1 MSIQLPIVAIIGRP
15 NVGKSSLYNR
25 ISGDARPSAEH
36 PKQFAVVNDTPG
48 VTRDR
53 NYAEVKWHDTP
64 FKIVDTGGMDAD
76 PDDPLIDNVQVQVDQ
91 ALSEASLVLFVVDVR
106 DGIMP
111 HDTRIAEK
119 LRSSEKPVLLIANK
133 ADSVR
138 LGMETAE
145 FYSLGLDEPI
155 LTSCVQNIG
164 IHQLLDQVVEF
175 LPEDT
180 DTSDDASSPIKISI
194 VGRPN
199 VGKSSLLNTLLG
211 EERMIVDNRPGTTR
225 DAVNIRFVYDNIL
238 FELVDTAGMRRKSSI
253 KDDLESATVKSAISS
268 IRQSDIAALVLD
280 VTQELAQQD
289 KTIASFIERNG
300 KAAVLVLNKW
310 DLVEKDNATHGEY
323 IRFISSQVPQ
333 LDYVPKIFVSA
344 ITGQRVTKILDVAL
358 DVHREYCTR
367 IPTPALNDLLLELR
381 ISHPPPRVKGTRPA
395 LKYITQVETQPP
407 TFLIFGR
414 NTHRIRPPYTAYL
427 VNSLRDTF
435 GFHGTPIRI
444 FYRRN

>member
-1 MSIQLPIVAIIGRP
+1 MSNQLPIVAIVGRP
-15 NVGKSSLYNR
+15 NVGKSSIFNR
-25 ISGDARPSAEH
+25 ITADARPSSEH
-36 PKQFAVVNDTPG
+36 RKQFAVVNDTPG

-53 NYAEVKWHDTP
+53 NYAEVKWQDTP
-64 FKIVDTGGMDAD
+64 FKIVDTGGIDD
-76 PDDPLIDNVQVQVDQ
+76 DTDDPLIDNVQVQVDQ
-91 ALSEASLVLFVVDVR
+91 ALSEAALVLFVVDVR
-106 DGIMP
+106 EGIMP
-111 HDTRIAEK
+111 HDTIIADK
-119 LRSSEKPVLLIANK
+119 LRASGKSILLIANK
-133 ADSVR
+133 TDSVSLR
-138 LGMETAE
+138 MDTAE
-145 FYSLGLDEPI
+145 FYALGLDEPI

-164 IHQLLDQVVEF
+164 IHQLLDQLVEL
-175 LPEDT
+175 LPAITDISED
-180 DTSDDASSPIKISI
+180 SSAPIKISI

-199 VGKSSLLNTLLG
+199 VGKSSLLNSLLG

-225 DAVNIRFVYDNIL
+225 DAVNIRFVYDNIP

-268 IRQSDIAALVLD
+268 IRQSDIAALILD

-310 DLVEKDNATHGEY
+310 DLVEKDNATHGDY
-323 IRFISSQVPQ
+323 IRLISAQVPQ

-344 ITGQRVTKILDVAL
+344 LTGQRVTKILDVAL

-381 ISHPPPRVKGTRPA
+381 TSHPPPRVKGTRPA

-427 VNSLRDTF
+427 INSLRSEF
-435 GFHGTPIRI
+435 GFHGTPLRI

>member
-1 MSIQLPIVAIIGRP
+1 MSNQLPIVAIVGRP
-15 NVGKSSLYNR
+15 NVGKSSIFNR
-25 ISGDARPSAEH
+25 ITADARPSSEH
-36 PKQFAVVNDTPG
+36 RKQFAVVNDTPG

-53 NYAEVKWHDTP
+53 NYAEVKWQDTP
-64 FKIVDTGGMDAD
+64 FKIVDTGGIDD
-76 PDDPLIDNVQVQVDQ
+76 DTDDPLIDNVQVQVDQ
-91 ALSEASLVLFVVDVR
+91 ALSEAALVLFVVDVR
-106 DGIMP
+106 EGIMP
-111 HDTRIAEK
+111 HDNIIADK
-119 LRSSEKPVLLIANK
+119 LRSSGKSILLIANK
-133 ADSVR
+133 TDSAS
-138 LGMETAE
+138 LGMGTAE

-164 IHQLLDQVVEF
+164 IHQLLDQLVEL
-175 LPEDT
+175 LPENT
-180 DTSDDASSPIKISI
+180 DISEDSSAPIKISI

-199 VGKSSLLNTLLG
+199 VGKSSLLNSLLG

-225 DAVNIRFVYDNIL
+225 DAVNIRFVYDNIP

-268 IRQSDIAALVLD
+268 IRQSDIAALILD

-310 DLVEKDNATHGEY
+310 DLVEKDNATHGDY
-323 IRFISSQVPQ
+323 IRFISAQVPQ

-344 ITGQRVTKILDVAL
+344 LTGQRVTKILDVAL

-381 ISHPPPRVKGTRPA
+381 TSHPPPRVKGTRPA

-427 VNSLRDTF
+427 INSLRSEF
-435 GFHGTPIRI
+435 GFHGTPLRI

>member
-1 MSIQLPIVAIIGRP
+1 MPNQLPIVAIVGRP
-15 NVGKSSLYNR
+15 NVGKSSLFNR
-25 ISGDARPSAEH
+25 IAADARPSSEK

-53 NYAEVKWHDTP
+53 NYAEVKWQNTP
-64 FKIVDTGGMDAD
+64 FKIVDTGGIDVD
-76 PDDPLIDNVQVQVDQ
+76 PDDPLIDNVQLQVDQ
-91 ALSEASLVLFVVDVR
+91 ALSEAALILFVVDVR

-111 HDTRIAEK
+111 HDNIIAEK
-119 LRSSEKPVLLIANK
+119 LRSSGKPVLLVGNK
-133 ADSVR
+133 ADSVS
-138 LGMETAE
+138 LSMETAE

-164 IHQLLDQVVEF
+164 IHQLLDQVVEI
-175 LPEDT
+175 LPEDA
-180 DTSDDASSPIKISI
+180 DTSEDSSAPIKISI

-199 VGKSSLLNTLLG
+199 VGKSSLLNSLLG

-225 DAVNIRFVYDNIL
+225 DAVNIRFVYDNIP

-253 KDDLESATVKSAISS
+253 KDDLESATVKSAINS

-310 DLVEKDNATHGEY
+310 DLVEKDNATHGDY
-323 IRFISSQVPQ
+323 IRFISAQVPQ

-381 ISHPPPRVKGTRPA
+381 TSHPPPRVKGTRPA

-427 VNSLRDTF
+427 VNSLRNSF